1 MRMRLWGVGLAMG
14 AYACCATV
22 AAAAHPMIPVTTHM
36 GRGITPTNLV
46 IEPDGTAYVQGES
59 LSKEVV
65 VPEVYAYSPAG
76 ALLRKLAIPAGTAL
90 EAYGNGQLYVGG
102 EMSEHI
108 YGVSP
113 QSGAKVSEVGAQ
125 DEGFPGNLGIARGL
139 GVGPGGTIYESGG
152 ELTVPE
158 PSDPDSVMSIYPIE
172 TFTSSGAYSGYIEPK
187 TETGLLAVSPGG
199 DIFGSWTSSNGTGM
213 QGVLSPQGA
222 VLTQF
227 SVFTPHPEVHGGTF
241 SADGSSIYAGVVLHH
256 GAGGSTFVARLS
268 LSGKVLEKFGS
279 IPIHD
284 AANFWEYDTAAVAA
298 NGDGW
303 TTRAVPGKLYR
314 FHA

>member
-1 MRMRLWGVGLAMG
+1 MRMRLWGLGLALG
-14 AYACCATV
+14 AYAFCAA
-22 AAAAHPMIPVTTHM
+22 AAAAHPVIAVTTHM
-36 GRGITPTNLV
+36 PRGITPANLV
-46 IEPDGTAYVQGES
+46 MEPNGTAYVQGES
-59 LSKEVV
+59 LSEEVL

-76 ALLRKLAIPAGTAL
+76 RLLRKFAIPAGTAL

-113 QSGAKVSEVGAQ
+113 QDGTKLSEVGAQ
-125 DEGFPGNLGIARGL
+125 NEGFPGNLGIARGL
-139 GVGPGGTIYESGG
+139 GVGPDGTIYESGG
-152 ELTVPE
+152 EITIPE
-158 PSDPDSVMSIYPIE
+158 PSDPDSAMSIYPIE

-187 TETGLLAVSPGG
+187 IETGLLAVSSSGE
-199 DIFGSWTSSNGTGM
+199 IFGSWASSHGIGV

-227 SVFTPHPEVHGGTF
+227 SVFTPNPEVHGATF
-241 SADGSSIYAGVVLHH
+241 SADGNSIYAGVVVHH

-268 LSGKVLEKFGS
+268 LSGKILERFGS

-303 TTRAVPGKLYR
+303 TTRPVPGKLYR

>member
-1 MRMRLWGVGLAMG
+1 MGMRLSGVALALSV
-14 AYACCATV
+14 YACCAAV
-22 AAAAHPMIPVTTHM
+22 AAAAPRMIAVTTHM

-46 IEPDGTAYVQGES
+46 MEPDGTAYVQGES
-59 LSKEVV
+59 LSTEVL

-76 ALLRKLAIPAGTAL
+76 GLLRKFAIPAGTAL

-113 QSGAKVSEVGAQ
+113 QSGAKLSEVGAQ
-125 DEGFPGNLGIARGL
+125 NEGFPGNLGIARGL
-139 GVGPGGTIYESGG
+139 AVGPGGTIYESGG
-152 ELTVPE
+152 EITIPE
-158 PSDPDSVMSIYPIE
+158 PGDPDSVMSIYPIE
-172 TFTSSGAYSGYIEPK
+172 TFTSSGAYSGYIQPK
-187 TETGLLAVSPGG
+187 AETGLLAVSSSGE
-199 DIFGSWTSSNGTGM
+199 IFGRWATSHGIGVE
-213 QGVLSPQGA
+213 GVLSPQAA

-227 SVFTPHPEVHGGTF
+227 SVFSPNPEVHGGTF
-241 SADGSSIYAGVVLHH
+241 SADGNSIYAGVVVHH

-279 IPIHD
+279 IPIHN